1 MIRRDDVSSSR
12 TLLSAALTLV
22 LVGLVALV
30 LRVSAQDRP
39 AAPTAASTNPPPSQA
54 VTDRSQPIA
63 FSHRIHSGTNAIP
76 CQLCHI
82 YARRGP
88 VAGIPSV
95 QRCVQC
101 HQTIAPEDPEVVKLM
116 AFWKDRKPI
125 AWNRVHDLLD
135 YVRFT
140 HKPHVAGVGVSPV
153 TGRAKMDGAVRTE
166 SLSMGWC
173 LNCHKERHAPTDCL
187 VCHYE
192 PGANESSSNVSA
204 DGRSSSC
211 LVPRLG
217 GRGERLLAH
226 PARAHHSARHP
237 A

>member
-1 MIRRDDVSSSR
+1 MIRRDDVSSFR
-12 TLLSAALTLV
+12 TLLSAAVTLV

-30 LRVSAQDRP
+30 LRVSAQERP
-39 AAPTAASTNPPPSQA
+39 AASNAASSNPAPSQA

-63 FSHRIHSGTNAIP
+63 FSHRIHAGTNAIQ
-76 CQLCHI
+76 CQLCHT

-116 AFWKDRKPI
+116 AYWKDKKPI
-125 AWNRVHDLLD
+125 AWNRVHDLPD

-140 HKPHVAGVGVSPV
+140 HKPHVAAGVACQSCHGDV
-153 TGRAKMDGAVRTE
+153 AKMDGAVRTE

-187 VCHYE
+187 VCHY
-192 PGANESSSNVSA
+192 
-204 DGRSSSC
+204 
-211 LVPRLG
+211 
-217 GRGERLLAH
+217 
-226 PARAHHSARHP
+226 
-237 A
+237 

>member
-22 LVGLVALV
+22 FVGLVALV

-39 AAPTAASTNPPPSQA
+39 AAPNAASTNPPSSQA

-76 CQLCHI
+76 CQLCHS

-101 HQTIAPEDPEVVKLM
+101 HQTIAPDDPEVVKLM
-116 AFWKDRKPI
+116 AFWKDKKPI
-125 AWNRVHDLLD
+125 AWVRVHDLPD

-140 HKPHVAGVGVSPV
+140 HKPHVAAGVACQSCHGDV
-153 TGRAKMDGAVRTE
+153 AKMDGAVRTE

-187 VCHYE
+187 VCHY
-192 PGANESSSNVSA
+192 
-204 DGRSSSC
+204 
-211 LVPRLG
+211 
-217 GRGERLLAH
+217 
-226 PARAHHSARHP
+226 
-237 A
+237 

>member
-1 MIRRDDVSSSR
+1 MIRRDDVSPSR
-12 TLLSAALTLV
+12 TLVSAALTLV
-22 LVGLVALV
+22 LVGMVALV

-39 AAPTAASTNPPPSQA
+39 AAPNAASTNPPSSQA

-76 CQLCHI
+76 CQLCHS

-101 HQTIAPEDPEVVKLM
+101 HQTIAPDDPEVVKLM
-116 AFWKDRKPI
+116 AFWKDKKPI
-125 AWNRVHDLLD
+125 AWVRVHDLPD

-140 HKPHVAGVGVSPV
+140 HKPHVAAGVACQSCHGDV
-153 TGRAKMDGAVRTE
+153 AKMDGAVRTE

-187 VCHYE
+187 VCHY
-192 PGANESSSNVSA
+192 
-204 DGRSSSC
+204 
-211 LVPRLG
+211 
-217 GRGERLLAH
+217 
-226 PARAHHSARHP
+226 
-237 A
+237 